1 MSTFLM
7 WLVNLIR
14 EYFIPFTI
22 VYEGTRGVRWW
33 LGKVQRRDLKPGF
46 YWYVPYLH
54 RIETTASCYQETDTM
69 VQQFTTRDGVT
80 VSLSANV
87 GYEVWNAAL
96 WWTRVFN
103 FDTTVER
110 KIRKILF
117 QCLQAL
123 TYEEIRDS
131 LPALTEVIHESLQQ
145 KVHSWGVRIVEV
157 EFTDFALTTV
167 VRLLNETSTTV
178 LAPMAS

>member
-1 MSTFLM
+1 M
-7 WLVNLIR
+7 WVVDLVK

-22 VYEGTRGVRWW
+22 IYEGTRGVRWW
-33 LGKVQRRDLKPGF
+33 KGQVQLNDLGPGF
-46 YWYVPYLH
+46 YFYVPYLH
-54 RIETTASCYQETDTM
+54 RIEATASCYQEVDTL
-69 VQQFTTRDGVT
+69 VQQFTTKDGKT

-96 WWTRVFN
+96 WWTRVYH

-123 TYEEIRDS
+123 TYDEIRDS
-131 LPALTEVIHESLQQ
+131 LPALTEIIHERLQR
-145 KVHSWGVRIVEV
+145 KVYSWGVRIVEV
-157 EFTDFALTTV
+157 EFTDFADTMV
-167 VRLLNETSTTV
+167 IRLLNETNTTV
-178 LAPMAS
+178 LAPMAAS